1 MYTDYYGLSF
11 NPFDKQMV
19 KEKDAF
25 ESEDFREMTARLEYL
40 KEIRG
45 IGVFTASPGM
55 GKTFGLRCFSKKLN
69 PNLYQCAYLCLSTV
83 SIQEFYR
90 QLCEALGLESGFG
103 KSQMFKSI
111 QERLYY
117 LYKEKRQPFICI
129 LDEAQYLNSSILR
142 DLKMLMNQ
150 KYDSVNCF
158 SLILCGEPYL
168 NHILEKQV
176 KGYIPISALWKEVSV
191 ARLENATKKVMD
203 GVGGQLVEIVPEKE
217 DSLENGKKEEEQSE
231 IRGNDEKESED
242 MIMSDILNGF
252 EVIDTEV
259 GKSDSVMTVSG
270 NMLKFNKPTA
280 AELMYPAFVRVLI
293 HVPEKKVAI
302 QVCTEKTKC
311 STPFSKPEDKQSY
324 AISIKNPAI
333 VVAVR
338 KLLPELDPNDPLT
351 FKGQLYLDDKVII
364 YDLSKGEPIKRRNRR
379 KAADKAGSGEMAQ
392 DKNE

>member
-1 MYTDYYGLSF
+1 MYTDFYGLSF

-55 GKTFGLRCFSKKLN
+55 GKTFALRCFAKGLN

-83 SIQEFYR
+83 SVQEFYR

-103 KSQMFKSI
+103 KSQMFRSI

-129 LDEAQYLNSSILR
+129 LDEAQYLNSNILR

-176 KGYIPISALWKEVSV
+176 NEALRQRIVVHYNFHGLTDQEVPDYI
-191 ARLENATKKVMD
+191 RKKIRAA
-203 GVGGQLVEIVPEKE
+203 GGSPGI
-217 DSLENGKKEEEQSE
+217 
-231 IRGNDEKESED
+231 
-242 MIMSDILNGF
+242 
-252 EVIDTEV
+252 IDTAAISSV
-259 GKSDSVMTVSG
+259 HSYSQGNPRLIDNVMTDAMTIGSQ
-270 NMLKFNKPTA
+270 M
-280 AELMYPAFVRVLI
+280 
-293 HVPEKKVAI
+293 EKKVIDADVMLAAI
-302 QVCTEKTKC
+302 NNQT
-311 STPFSKPEDKQSY
+311 
-324 AISIKNPAI
+324 
-333 VVAVR
+333 
-338 KLLPELDPNDPLT
+338 
-351 FKGQLYLDDKVII
+351 
-364 YDLSKGEPIKRRNRR
+364 LS
-379 KAADKAGSGEMAQ
+379 
-392 DKNE
+392 

>member
-55 GKTFGLRCFSKKLN
+55 GKTFALRCFSKKLN

-83 SIQEFYR
+83 SVQEFYR

-129 LDEAQYLNSSILR
+129 LDEAQY
-142 DLKMLMNQ
+142 
-150 KYDSVNCF
+150 
-158 SLILCGEPYL
+158 CGEPYL

-176 KGYIPISALWKEVSV
+176 NEALRQRIVVHYNFHGLTDQEVPDYIRQKI
-191 ARLENATKKVMD
+191 RNA
-203 GVGGQLVEIVPEKE
+203 GGSPEI
-217 DSLENGKKEEEQSE
+217 
-231 IRGNDEKESED
+231 
-242 MIMSDILNGF
+242 
-252 EVIDTEV
+252 IDTAAISSV
-259 GKSDSVMTVSG
+259 HSYSQGNPRLIDNVMTDAMTLGSQ
-270 NMLKFNKPTA
+270 M
-280 AELMYPAFVRVLI
+280 
-293 HVPEKKVAI
+293 EKKVIDAEVMLAAI
-302 QVCTEKTKC
+302 NNQ
-311 STPFSKPEDKQSY
+311 
-324 AISIKNPAI
+324 A
-333 VVAVR
+333 
-338 KLLPELDPNDPLT
+338 
-351 FKGQLYLDDKVII
+351 
-364 YDLSKGEPIKRRNRR
+364 LS
-379 KAADKAGSGEMAQ
+379 
-392 DKNE
+392 

>member
-1 MYTDYYGLSF
+1 MYTDFYGLSF

-45 IGVFTASPGM
+45 IGAFTASPGM
-55 GKTFGLRCFSKKLN
+55 GKTFALRCFAKGLN

-83 SIQEFYR
+83 SVQEFYR

-103 KSQMFKSI
+103 KSQMFRSI

-129 LDEAQYLNSSILR
+129 LDEAQYLNSNILR

-176 KGYIPISALWKEVSV
+176 NEALRQRIVVHYNFHGLTDQEVPDYI
-191 ARLENATKKVMD
+191 RKKIR
-203 GVGGQLVEIVPEKE
+203 VGGG
-217 DSLENGKKEEEQSE
+217 S
-231 IRGNDEKESED
+231 
-242 MIMSDILNGF
+242 SD
-252 EVIDTEV
+252 VIDTAAISSV
-259 GKSDSVMTVSG
+259 HSYSQGNPRLIDNVMTDAMTIGSQ
-270 NMLKFNKPTA
+270 M
-280 AELMYPAFVRVLI
+280 
-293 HVPEKKVAI
+293 EKKVIDADVMLAAI
-302 QVCTEKTKC
+302 NNQT
-311 STPFSKPEDKQSY
+311 
-324 AISIKNPAI
+324 
-333 VVAVR
+333 
-338 KLLPELDPNDPLT
+338 
-351 FKGQLYLDDKVII
+351 
-364 YDLSKGEPIKRRNRR
+364 LS
-379 KAADKAGSGEMAQ
+379 
-392 DKNE
+392 

>member
-1 MYTDYYGLSF
+1 MYTDFYGLSF

-55 GKTFGLRCFSKKLN
+55 GKTFALRCFAKGLN

-83 SIQEFYR
+83 SVQEFYR

-103 KSQMFKSI
+103 KSQMFRSI

-129 LDEAQYLNSSILR
+129 LDEAQYLNSNILR

-176 KGYIPISALWKEVSV
+176 NEALRQRIVVHYNFHGLTDQEVPDYI
-191 ARLENATKKVMD
+191 RKK
-203 GVGGQLVEIVPEKE
+203 
-217 DSLENGKKEEEQSE
+217 
-231 IRGNDEKESED
+231 IRAAGESP
-242 MIMSDILNGF
+242 DI
-252 EVIDTEV
+252 IDTAV
-259 GKSDSVMTVSG
+259 ISSVHSYSQGNPRLIDNVMTDAMTIG
-270 NMLKFNKPTA
+270 NQM
-280 AELMYPAFVRVLI
+280 
-293 HVPEKKVAI
+293 EKKVIDADVMLAAI
-302 QVCTEKTKC
+302 NNQT
-311 STPFSKPEDKQSY
+311 
-324 AISIKNPAI
+324 
-333 VVAVR
+333 
-338 KLLPELDPNDPLT
+338 
-351 FKGQLYLDDKVII
+351 
-364 YDLSKGEPIKRRNRR
+364 LS
-379 KAADKAGSGEMAQ
+379 
-392 DKNE
+392 

>member
-55 GKTFGLRCFSKKLN
+55 GKTFALRCFSKKLN

-83 SIQEFYR
+83 SVQEFYR

-158 SLILCGEPYL
+158 SLILCGEPYCC
-168 NHILEKQV
+168 
-176 KGYIPISALWKEVSV
+176 
-191 ARLENATKKVMD
+191 
-203 GVGGQLVEIVPEKE
+203 
-217 DSLENGKKEEEQSE
+217 
-231 IRGNDEKESED
+231 
-242 MIMSDILNGF
+242 
-252 EVIDTEV
+252 
-259 GKSDSVMTVSG
+259 
-270 NMLKFNKPTA
+270 
-280 AELMYPAFVRVLI
+280 PA
-293 HVPEKKVAI
+293 
-302 QVCTEKTKC
+302 
-311 STPFSKPEDKQSY
+311 
-324 AISIKNPAI
+324 N
-333 VVAVR
+333 
-338 KLLPELDPNDPLT
+338 
-351 FKGQLYLDDKVII
+351 
-364 YDLSKGEPIKRRNRR
+364 
-379 KAADKAGSGEMAQ
+379 
-392 DKNE
+392 

>member
-1 MYTDYYGLSF
+1 MYTDFYGLSF

-45 IGVFTASPGM
+45 IGAFTASPGM
-55 GKTFGLRCFSKKLN
+55 GKTFALRCFAKGLN

-83 SIQEFYR
+83 SVQEFYR

-103 KSQMFKSI
+103 KSQMFRSI

-129 LDEAQYLNSSILR
+129 LDEAQYLNSNILR

-176 KGYIPISALWKEVSV
+176 NEALRQRIVVHYNFHGLTDQEVPDYIRKKIRV
-191 ARLENATKKVMD
+191 A
-203 GVGGQLVEIVPEKE
+203 GGSP
-217 DSLENGKKEEEQSE
+217 D
-231 IRGNDEKESED
+231 
-242 MIMSDILNGF
+242 
-252 EVIDTEV
+252 VIDTAAISSV
-259 GKSDSVMTVSG
+259 HSYSQGNPRLIDNVMTDAMTIG
-270 NMLKFNKPTA
+270 NQM
-280 AELMYPAFVRVLI
+280 
-293 HVPEKKVAI
+293 EKKVIDADVMLAAI
-302 QVCTEKTKC
+302 NNQT
-311 STPFSKPEDKQSY
+311 
-324 AISIKNPAI
+324 
-333 VVAVR
+333 
-338 KLLPELDPNDPLT
+338 
-351 FKGQLYLDDKVII
+351 
-364 YDLSKGEPIKRRNRR
+364 LS
-379 KAADKAGSGEMAQ
+379 
-392 DKNE
+392 

>member
-1 MYTDYYGLSF
+1 MYTDFYGLSF
-11 NPFDKQMV
+11 NPFDKQMI

-55 GKTFGLRCFSKKLN
+55 GKTFALRCFAKGLN

-83 SIQEFYR
+83 SVQEFYR

-117 LYKEKRQPFICI
+117 LYKEKKQPFICI
-129 LDEAQYLNSSILR
+129 LDEAQYLNSNILR

-176 KGYIPISALWKEVSV
+176 NEALRQRIVVHYNFHGLTDQEVSYYIRQKIRNAGGGSDIIDTAAISSV
-191 ARLENATKKVMD
+191 HSYSQGNPRLIDNVMTDAMTLGSQMDKKVID
-203 GVGGQLVEIVPEKE
+203 A
-217 DSLENGKKEEEQSE
+217 
-231 IRGNDEKESED
+231 
-242 MIMSDILNGF
+242 
-252 EVIDTEV
+252 EV
-259 GKSDSVMTVSG
+259 
-270 NMLKFNKPTA
+270 MLA
-280 AELMYPAFVRVLI
+280 AINNQA
-293 HVPEKKVAI
+293 
-302 QVCTEKTKC
+302 
-311 STPFSKPEDKQSY
+311 
-324 AISIKNPAI
+324 
-333 VVAVR
+333 
-338 KLLPELDPNDPLT
+338 
-351 FKGQLYLDDKVII
+351 
-364 YDLSKGEPIKRRNRR
+364 LS
-379 KAADKAGSGEMAQ
+379 
-392 DKNE
+392 